1 MVALYIRK
9 TQHFSRQ
16 QLGVWQKQIYTNLTV
31 TLKHP
36 WLVLPTCAASLAYSS
51 RVFCPWMFEPQMI
64 WTEEGRN
71 ICFGW
76 QIKGEYSSVNGQCA
90 WVPNYH
96 LLPSDFTLE
105 IVALLLV
112 LSVQIQTVTGST
124 HKIQRQAIVTKRTGG
139 RAVTSL
145 SSFFFFFFFF
155 CLAWMVFSHLFP
167 YLISLVDNSCHLLGS
182 HFCI

>member
-112 LSVQIQTVTGST
+112 LSVQNINSTRLHTQNSKTGNCDKKDRRES
-124 HKIQRQAIVTKRTGG
+124 GDF
-139 RAVTSL
+139 SL
-145 SSFFFFFFFF
+145 FLFFFFFAWPEWY
-155 CLAWMVFSHLFP
+155 LATCSH
-167 YLISLVDNSCHLLGS
+167 I
-182 HFCI
+182 